1 MADINLYEKHRW
13 HLDPNRPPI
22 TSVERAGI
30 SDAKGALKRALNAVR
45 RQMAVLGKYAD
56 HADKPSN
63 SGMLINA
70 SLKCFA
76 TAGYWLNEG
85 IDELESALKYAERGE

>member
-1 MADINLYEKHRW
+1 MEGINLYEKHRW

-22 TSVERAGI
+22 TSTERASI
-30 SDAKGALKRALNAVR
+30 SDAKGALKRALNTVR
-45 RQMAVLGKYAD
+45 RQMAVLAKYAD
-56 HADKPSN
+56 HSDKPSN

-76 TAGYWLNEG
+76 AAAQWLNDG
-85 IDELESALKYAERGE
+85 VDEVESALKYAKEEK